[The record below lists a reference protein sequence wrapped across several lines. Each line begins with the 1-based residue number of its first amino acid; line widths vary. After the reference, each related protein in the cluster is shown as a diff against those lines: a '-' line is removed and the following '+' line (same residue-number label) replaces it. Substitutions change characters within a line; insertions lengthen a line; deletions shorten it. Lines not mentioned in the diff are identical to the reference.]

1 VTLRCAT
8 NLPTSDPSNQISATM
23 LVFDQLKKNDPQ
35 LQLLTIMLCAG
46 LAVLFAGLWWV
57 QIVNAGRYQESLEI
71 QSSRS
76 VRLPAVRG
84 KIFDRN
90 GAVLADN
97 RPSYNINL
105 YLEELSGAFKKEY
118 TRSRPRQVV
127 TNDLPFWKD
136 WLGFTTVTTQYSKLK
151 DDQAQTLTR
160 DSRYRVASAVVSQVA
175 EVLKAPLTLDYTNFY
190 RHYETRRALPYP
202 VASNLSGLHL
212 ARFAEQTFNSVGLD
226 LEVQPT
232 RVYPYATTAAHVLG
246 YLRKDDS
253 SAEGEEAFFCYRM
266 PDYRGLVGIEG
277 GFDQQLRGRA
287 GAKSVQVNNLGYR
300 QAENIW
306 SAVEP
311 GQNVVLT
318 LDLKI
323 QQAAEASVRKL
334 LGADAHAAVVVMD
347 VESGDLLALASSPS
361 TDPNNFIRGFSE
373 KELERWHDEE
383 LGLQKNRATQE
394 QYQPG
399 SVFKTIVTLAALENG
414 LNKDRLYRVDPNPY
428 NPNRGAIFIG
438 KHMKGDTAPPG
449 DYDLRLAIVRSSN
462 SYFIQ
467 VGMLPNVFDRVVELG
482 RRLHLGER
490 IGLPLLQEAK
500 GNFPRAGRERDW
512 NSVYKA
518 NICIGQGEMDVT
530 PLQIAVMTCALA
542 NGGKV
547 LSPRLVDRLES
558 SEPASIEPPTVYEK
572 GRIRD
577 TLGVSQRSLK
587 ILRDAMLAETEA
599 PEGTGKHVLGTGF
612 RICGKTGTAER
623 TEPGAKRNTTWFIS
637 FAPYEQPRFA
647 VVVMVENGA
656 SGGSTCAPIAR
667 DVYLALQHFD
677 QRVVPNPLTTAAQ

>member
-1 VTLRCAT
+1 
-8 NLPTSDPSNQISATM
+8 M

-35 LQLLTIMLCAG
+35 LQLLTLLLCGG

-57 QIVNAGRYQESLEI
+57 QIVNAGRYRESLEI
-71 QSSRS
+71 QSFRS

-84 KIFDRN
+84 KILDRN

-118 TRSRPRQVV
+118 TRSRPRRVV

-136 WLGFTTVTTQYSKLK
+136 WLGFTTVTPQYIRLQ
-151 DDQAQTLTR
+151 DDQAQTVTR
-160 DSRYRVASAVVSQVA
+160 NARYRVASAVVSQVA
-175 EVLKAPLTLDYTNFY
+175 DVLKTPLPLDYTNFY
-190 RHYETRRALPYP
+190 RHYETRLSLPYP
-202 VASNLSGLHL
+202 VVSNISSLHL
-212 ARFAEQTFNSVGLD
+212 ARFEEQPFNSRGLD

-232 RVYPYATTAAHVLG
+232 RVYPFGTTAAHVLG

-253 SAEGEEAFFCYRM
+253 SAEGEEAFFWYRM

-300 QAENIW
+300 QTENIW

-323 QQAAEASVRKL
+323 QQAAEASVRKS

-361 TDPNNFIRGFSE
+361 SDPNNFIRGFS
-373 KELERWHDEE
+373 KPELERWHDEE
-383 LGLQKNRATQE
+383 LGVQKNRATGE
-394 QYQPG
+394 QYQAG
-399 SVFKTIVTLAALENG
+399 SIFKTMVALAALENG
-414 LNKDRLYRVDPNPY
+414 LNPNEIYRVEPNPA
-428 NPNRGAIFIG
+428 NPA
-438 KHMKGDTAPPG
+438 KGMIYVGRQAFHDTVSPG
-449 DYDLRLAIVRSSN
+449 PYDLRRAIVRSSN
-462 SYFIQ
+462 CYFITN
-467 VGMLPNVFDRVVELG
+467 GLRPGVFGRVVELG

-490 IGLPLLQEAK
+490 IGLPLMQEAAGHFPK
-500 GNFPRAGRERDW
+500 PNQTRKWSAGNT
-512 NSVYKA
+512 A

-530 PLQIAVMTCALA
+530 PLQMAVMTCALA

-547 LSPRLVDRLES
+547 LWPRLVDRLES
-558 SEPASIEPPTVYEK
+558 PDPTNLEAPTVFPK
-572 GRIRD
+572 NRIRD
-577 TLGVSQRSLK
+577 ELGVSERSLT
-587 ILRDAMLAETEA
+587 IVREAMLAETEDA
-599 PEGTGKHVLGTGF
+599 VEGTGRHVHVEGL

-623 TEPGAKRNTTWFIS
+623 KDQGVKRNTTWFIS
-637 FAPYEQPRFA
+637 FAPYEKPRYA

-667 DVYLALQHFD
+667 DVYLALQNLD
-677 QRVVPNPLTTAAQ
+677 KPVASNTLTAATR

>member
-1 VTLRCAT
+1 
-8 NLPTSDPSNQISATM
+8 M

-46 LAVLFAGLWWV
+46 LAVLLVGLWWV
-57 QIVNAGRYQESLEI
+57 QIVNAGRYRESLEI
-71 QSSRS
+71 QSFRS

-84 KIFDRN
+84 KILDRH
-90 GAVLADN
+90 GVVLADN

-105 YLEELSGAFKKEY
+105 YFEELSDAFKKEY

-136 WLGFTTVTTQYSKLK
+136 WLGFSNIVTQYVRLK
-151 DDQAQTLTR
+151 DDRAQTVTR
-160 DSRYRVASAVVSQVA
+160 SARYSVASGVVNRVA
-175 EVLKAPLTLDYTNFY
+175 EVLKTPLTLDYTNFH
-190 RHYETRRALPYP
+190 RHYETRRALPYT
-202 VASNLSGLHL
+202 VVSNVPALHL
-212 ARFAEQTFNSVGLD
+212 ARFAEQTFNSRGLD
-226 LEVQPT
+226 LEVQST
-232 RVYPYATTAAHVLG
+232 RVYPFGTTAAHVLG

-253 SAEGEEAFFCYRM
+253 SAEGEEAFFWYRM

-311 GQNVVLT
+311 GRNVVLT

-323 QQAAEASVRKL
+323 QQAAEASVRKF

-347 VESGDLLALASSPS
+347 AEAGDLLALTSSPS
-361 TDPNNFIRGFSE
+361 SDPNNFIRGFS
-373 KELERWHDEE
+373 KSELARWHDEE
-383 LGLQKNRATQE
+383 LGVQKNRATAE
-394 QYQPG
+394 QYQAG
-399 SVFKTIVTLAALENG
+399 SIFKPMVALAALENG
-414 LNKDRLYRVDPNPY
+414 LDQTRPFRVQPNPL
-428 NPNRGAIFIG
+428 NSNKGAIYIG
-438 KHMKGDTAPPG
+438 RRMIGDTAPPG
-449 DYDLRLAIVRSSN
+449 DYDLRRAIVRSSN

-467 VGMLPNVFDRVVELG
+467 VGLLDNVFERVVELG
-482 RRLHLGER
+482 RHLHLGER
-490 IGLPLLQEAK
+490 IDADSLPLNQVA
-500 GNFPRAGRERDW
+500 GGHFPSATATRNWQAGE
-512 NSVYKA
+512 KA
-518 NICIGQGEMDVT
+518 NICIGQGGMDVT
-530 PLQIAVMTCALA
+530 PLQMAVMTSALA

-547 LSPRLVDRLES
+547 LWPRLVDRLES
-558 SEPASIEPPTVYEK
+558 PDPMSLEAPTVFPK

-577 TLGVSQRSLK
+577 DLGVSQRSLR
-587 ILRDAMLAETEA
+587 IVREAMLAETEDMT
-599 PEGTGKHVLGTGF
+599 EGTGRHVRVEGL

-623 TEPGAKRNTTWFIS
+623 KEQGLKENTTWFIS
-637 FAPYEQPRFA
+637 FAPYEKPRFA

-667 DVYLALQHFD
+667 DVYLALQNLD
-677 QRVVPNPLTTAAQ
+677 KPGTPNPLTAATR

>member
-1 VTLRCAT
+1 
-8 NLPTSDPSNQISATM
+8 M
-23 LVFDQLKKNDPQ
+23 LVFDQLKRNDSQ
-35 LQLLTIMLCAG
+35 LQLLTILLCAG

-71 QSSRS
+71 QSFRS

-84 KIFDRN
+84 KILDRN

-118 TRSRPRQVV
+118 TRSRPRRVV

-136 WLGFTTVTTQYSKLK
+136 WLGFTAVTTQYAKLK
-151 DDQAQTLTR
+151 DDQAQVVTR
-160 DSRYRVASAVVSQVA
+160 NARYRVANGVVSRVA
-175 EVLKAPLTLDYTNFY
+175 DVLQTPLTLDYTNFY
-190 RHYETRRALPYP
+190 RHYETRLSLPYP
-202 VASNLSGLHL
+202 VVSNISSLHL
-212 ARFAEQTFNSVGLD
+212 ARFAEESFNALGLD
-226 LEVQPT
+226 LEVQPR
-232 RVYPYATTAAHVLG
+232 RVYPFGTTAAHVLG

-253 SAEGEEAFFCYRM
+253 SAEGEEAFFWYRM

-300 QAENIW
+300 QTENIW

-323 QQAAEASVRKL
+323 QQAAEASIRKF
-334 LGADAHAAVVVMD
+334 LGPDAHAAVVVME

-361 TDPNNFIRGFSE
+361 SDPNNFIRGFSPS
-373 KELERWHDEE
+373 ELERWHDEN
-383 LGLQKNRATQE
+383 LGVQKNRATGE
-394 QYQPG
+394 QYQAG
-399 SVFKTIVTLAALENG
+399 SIFKTIVALAALENG
-414 LNKDRLYRVDPNPY
+414 LNPQEVYRVEVNPA
-428 NPNRGAIFIG
+428 NPAKGIIHVG
-438 KHMKGDTAPPG
+438 KQPFRDTAPPG
-449 DYDLRLAIVRSSN
+449 DYDLRRALLRSSN
-462 SYFIQ
+462 AYFITN
-467 VGMLPNVFDRVVELG
+467 GLRPGVFERVMELSQ
-482 RRLHLGER
+482 RLHLGER
-490 IGLPLLQEAK
+490 IGLPLMQEAA
-500 GNFPRAGRERDW
+500 GHFPSAKRIHANWPAG
-512 NSVYKA
+512 STA

-530 PLQIAVMTCALA
+530 PLQMAVMTSALA

-547 LSPRLVDRLES
+547 LWPRLVDRRETTDLAGLET
-558 SEPASIEPPTVYEK
+558 PTLYQK
-572 GRIRD
+572 GRVRD

-587 ILRDAMLAETEA
+587 ILHEAMLAETED
-599 PEGTGKHVLGTGF
+599 PKGTGKHVLGTGF
-612 RICGKTGTAER
+612 RVCGKTGTAER
-623 TEPGAKRNTTWFIS
+623 TEQGAKRNTTWFIS
-637 FAPYEQPRFA
+637 FAPYEKPRFA

-667 DVYLALQHFD
+667 DVYVALQNLD
-677 QRVVPNPLTTAAQ
+677 KAGVANPLTAAAR

>member
-1 VTLRCAT
+1 
-8 NLPTSDPSNQISATM
+8 M

-35 LQLLTIMLCAG
+35 LQLLTLLLCGG

-57 QIVNAGRYQESLEI
+57 QIVNAGRYRESLEI
-71 QSSRS
+71 QSFRS

-84 KIFDRN
+84 KILDRN

-118 TRSRPRQVV
+118 TRSRPRRVV

-136 WLGFTTVTTQYSKLK
+136 WLGFTTVTTQYLRLK
-151 DDQAQTLTR
+151 DDQTQTVTR
-160 DSRYRVASAVVSQVA
+160 AARYRVAGAVVSQVA
-175 EVLKAPLTLDYTNFY
+175 DVLKTPLPLDYTNFY
-190 RHYETRRALPYP
+190 RHYETRLSLPYP
-202 VASNLSGLHL
+202 VVSNISSLHL
-212 ARFAEQTFNSVGLD
+212 ARFEEQPFNSRGLD

-232 RVYPYATTAAHVLG
+232 RVYPFGTTAAHVLG

-253 SAEGEEAFFCYRM
+253 SAEGEEAFFWYRM

-300 QAENIW
+300 QTENIW

-323 QQAAEASVRKL
+323 QQAAEASVRKS

-361 TDPNNFIRGFSE
+361 ADPNNFIRGFS
-373 KELERWHDEE
+373 KPELERWHDEE
-383 LGLQKNRATQE
+383 LGVQKNRATGE
-394 QYQPG
+394 QYQAG
-399 SVFKTIVTLAALENG
+399 SIFKTIVALAALENG
-414 LNKDRLYRVDPNPY
+414 LNPQEIYRVEANPL
-428 NPNRGAIFIG
+428 NPNRGAIHVGRQKFN
-438 KHMKGDTAPPG
+438 DTAPPG
-449 DYDLRLAIVRSSN
+449 DYDLRRALLRSSN
-462 SYFIQ
+462 AYFIAH
-467 VGMLPNVFDRVVELG
+467 GLRPGVFERVVELG
-482 RRLHLGER
+482 QRLHLGER
-490 IGLPLLQEAK
+490 IGLPLMQEAP
-500 GNFPRAGRERDW
+500 GHFPSAKRIHANWPAG
-512 NSVYKA
+512 YTA

-530 PLQIAVMTCALA
+530 PLQMAVMTSALA

-547 LSPRLVDRLES
+547 LWPRLVDRRES
-558 SEPASIEPPTVYEK
+558 SDPAGIEPPTVYEK

-577 TLGVSQRSLK
+577 NLGVSQRSLK
-587 ILRDAMLAETEA
+587 ILRDAMLAETED

-612 RICGKTGTAER
+612 RVCGKTGTAER
-623 TEPGAKRNTTWFIS
+623 TDQGAKRNTTWFIS
-637 FAPYEQPRFA
+637 FAPYEQPHFA

-667 DVYLALQHFD
+667 DVYLALQNREKSD
-677 QRVVPNPLTTAAQ
+677 VRNTLTAATR